1 MDIDLEFGPLA
12 KELVDEFATPITYTR
27 VVGSSYDPSSG
38 EVTQNTEAYN
48 INAGILS
55 TGRTEEGGVGETRE
69 LSLWLD
75 HTATGF
81 PHLPTT
87 ADSVEYF
94 GTTWKV
100 TNITPTY
107 QSKGLI
113 ASKLL
118 LRCS

>member
-1 MDIDLEFGPLA
+1 MDIDLEFAPLA

-27 VVGSSYDPSSG
+27 VVGTSYDPSTG
-38 EVTQNTEAYN
+38 EVTQNTEQYN

-69 LSLWLD
+69 LNLWID

-87 ADSVEYF
+87 ADSVDYF
-94 GTTWKV
+94 GAVWKV
-100 TNITPTY
+100 IDITPTY

-113 ASKLL
+113 ASKLM